1 MLPAI
6 SQTDV
11 SVGRPPAG
19 VGRILPS
26 AHLQFSR
33 PGSLRPYVYHRL
45 FGNFAW
51 VDEELLG
58 LLSHPR
64 PAMTIE
70 SLSALIG
77 SAEARTLWD
86 SYFLV
91 ESPDEERSMIG
102 GWLDRRRE
110 TVHTGKFLGALQISS
125 SNACN
130 FACTYCFADAS
141 DRRSAPRQRI
151 AEGPQNVSFELASA
165 AIDNVRKV
173 AQQHDR
179 QRIGVKFLG
188 REPLINWKVIRQLL
202 ENYADAGIQ
211 WSITTNGSLINDEI
225 AADLKRYDVL
235 TVVSLDGPAAVND
248 AFRVAKSGGGT
259 YSMVERALRLLAQ
272 HGTPYG
278 VSSVIT
284 AMSDFASMRSF
295 IDHVAELG
303 ARELELTLVMQTKH
317 VPVAPMADAPAMDED
332 VRLAGQLAD
341 LYEHGREKL
350 QLHGDWIDPF
360 HRILVTH
367 KFRDEGEPVTPLGSA
382 CTATSHQISLEPS
395 GDLFPCRAMSTH
407 YGNIFDLDAA
417 LHSKSYEDVVMR
429 TFYNV
434 RACHGCMLE
443 GFCQGT
449 CLGSSEEATGD
460 LYGVDERYCRLYR
473 QVTNELLDRMS
484 GGRIDRVTSLFS
496 A

>member
-1 MLPAI
+1 MPSAI
-6 SQTDV
+6 SQTEV
-11 SVGRPPAG
+11 SVDSPLLGRLL
-19 VGRILPS
+19 LPS
-26 AHLQFSR
+26 THLRLSPPDAR
-33 PGSLRPYVYHRL
+33 RPYVYHSL

-51 VDEELLG
+51 VDEEMRDLLT
-58 LLSHPR
+58 HPQ
-64 PAMTIE
+64 PAMTLA
-70 SLSALIG
+70 SLSGRIG
-77 SAEARTLWD
+77 PEAAGTLRD

-91 ESPDEERSMIG
+91 DSLDEERSMIE
-102 GWLDRRRE
+102 GWLAQRRQAI
-110 TVHTGKFLGALQISS
+110 HTGKYLGALQISS

-130 FACTYCFADAS
+130 FKCTYCFADAS
-141 DRRSAPRQRI
+141 DRRSAPRQQI
-151 AEGPQNVSFELASA
+151 AEGASQNISYELASA
-165 AIDNVRKV
+165 AIENVREV
-173 AQQHDR
+173 ASKHGR

-188 REPLINWKVIRQLL
+188 REPLINWKVMRQLL
-202 ENYADAGIQ
+202 HHFADDDIQ
-211 WSITTNGSLINDEI
+211 WSTTTNGSLINDEI
-225 AADLKRYDVL
+225 ASDLKRFNVL

-248 AFRVAKSGGGT
+248 AFRLAKSGGGT
-259 YSMVERALRLLAQ
+259 FSMVERALRLLAEY
-272 HGTPYG
+272 GTPYG

-284 AMSDFASMRSF
+284 ARSDFAAMRPF
-295 IDHVAELG
+295 IDHLVDLG

-317 VPVAPMADAPAMDED
+317 VPEASMADED
-332 VRLAGQLAD
+332 ARLAAELAD
-341 LYEHGREKL
+341 LYEYGREKL
-350 QLHGDWIDPF
+350 VMHGDWLDPF

-367 KFRDEGEPVTPLGSA
+367 KFRDESEPVRPLGSA

-407 YGNIFDLDAA
+407 YGNILDLDSA
-417 LHSKSYEDVVMR
+417 LRTQSYQDVVMR

-473 QVTNELLDRMS
+473 EVTSVLLERMS
-484 GGRIDRVTSLFS
+484 SGRIDRVT